1 METLTEER
9 KAQVEES
16 VSAMQR
22 EAQKIEDSLP
32 SYIMLANAARQEEE
46 AKSQLAVLEAGFY
59 CGLYRRAEE
68 LLASMDEMERLK
80 KQTKDARM
88 RWDMA
93 AAKAKEAG
101 VDYDRMYDCYLAE
114 QAGILAQR
122 LKEEEPCPVCGSL
135 HHPRP
140 AELSAEAVDEKQLGQ
155 AKEQRAKAEEAR
167 EKAGKLF
174 EQKREQYLAC
184 ERKTEQMQQS
194 LLSEAAETMQSLFSE
209 AAGIKQTTRE
219 ELTGMMEQ
227 YKEFRNSGGN
237 TEISREQIMQ
247 CRQSVTEAGRERAR
261 IAEGL
266 VYATEEDAKAR
277 IEEIEKRRTGA
288 GRDWKRCSRSLHR

>member
-1 METLTEER
+1 MKQAERENELFASLENAKKEQDRLREESPEEEWRRQTIAAARAAQTVAAKETVRGDVAEKRAQAKRNIEELESWLAENNIKCQEMETLTEER

-194 LLSEAAETMQSLFSE
+194 LLSEAA
-209 AAGIKQTTRE
+209 
-219 ELTGMMEQ
+219 
-227 YKEFRNSGGN
+227 
-237 TEISREQIMQ
+237 
-247 CRQSVTEAGRERAR
+247 
-261 IAEGL
+261 
-266 VYATEEDAKAR
+266 
-277 IEEIEKRRTGA
+277 
-288 GRDWKRCSRSLHR
+288 